1 VLAVY
6 WQESREEEF
15 PHGLVRGTSRVNRP
29 NRPLASGVET
39 SATCPRVARS
49 NGRAAL
55 LRSEWGGCSV
65 VLTEGEMMARA
76 TRKQIAREFLHDVVK
91 NIQAWGSDHWPDH
104 LWPQAAEVCDE
115 ISKRL
120 AEEHSDSLLVSAIE
134 HRLCDEGMLL
144 WQVYEG
150 SSPLHRAYQ
159 SLFDLYCETERENE
173 KLRKQLGIEPDHMM
187 EENREKIYGAD

>member
-1 VLAVY
+1 
-6 WQESREEEF
+6 
-15 PHGLVRGTSRVNRP
+15 
-29 NRPLASGVET
+29 
-39 SATCPRVARS
+39 
-49 NGRAAL
+49 
-55 LRSEWGGCSV
+55 
-65 VLTEGEMMARA
+65 MARA
-76 TRKQIAREFLHDVVK
+76 TRKQIAREFLHDVISS
-91 NIQAWGSDHWPDH
+91 IQAWKCDHWPDH
-104 LWPQAAEVCDE
+104 LWPQAEEVCDE

-134 HRLCDEGMLL
+134 HRLFDEGMML

-187 EENREKIYGAD
+187 EENRMKIYGAE

>member
-1 VLAVY
+1 
-6 WQESREEEF
+6 
-15 PHGLVRGTSRVNRP
+15 
-29 NRPLASGVET
+29 
-39 SATCPRVARS
+39 
-49 NGRAAL
+49 
-55 LRSEWGGCSV
+55 V
-65 VLTEGEMMARA
+65 VLTEDEMMARA

-144 WQVYEG
+144 WQAHEG

-159 SLFDLYCETERENE
+159 SLFDLYCETELENE
-173 KLRKQLGIEPDHMM
+173 SLRKQLGIEPDHMM
-187 EENREKIYGAD
+187 EENRMKIYGAE

>member
-1 VLAVY
+1 
-6 WQESREEEF
+6 
-15 PHGLVRGTSRVNRP
+15 
-29 NRPLASGVET
+29 
-39 SATCPRVARS
+39 
-49 NGRAAL
+49 
-55 LRSEWGGCSV
+55 
-65 VLTEGEMMARA
+65 
-76 TRKQIAREFLHDVVK
+76 LHDVVK

-144 WQVYEG
+144 WQAHEG

-159 SLFDLYCETERENE
+159 SLFDLYCETELENE
-173 KLRKQLGIEPDHMM
+173 RLRKQLGIEPDHMM
-187 EENREKIYGAD
+187 EENRMKIYGAE